1 MKLGNLF
8 VHDRTPGKETAR
20 EPGRR
25 VSSTPPSRPDP
36 RPFLLNAL
44 IVALTVLVALLAW
57 SLISRVLLRPPV
69 ESQRAGLTAPS
80 AAAGQTGAPPTA
92 AGSTIQLDVLNGC
105 GAAGAAVQF
114 TSYLRGRGYDV
125 VEVRNYKTFDLSES
139 LVIDR
144 VGNMQNAE
152 RVAYALGIR
161 KQNILQQ
168 MNPDYYVDVS
178 VVIGKDYQSLKP
190 SQ

>member
-1 MKLGNLF
+1 M
-8 VHDRTPGKETAR
+8 TPVQTP
-20 EPGRR
+20 EPTRQ
-25 VSSTPPSRPDP
+25 TPATSRPDP
-36 RPFLLNAL
+36 RPLLLNAL
-44 IVALTVLVALLAW
+44 IVALTILVGLLAW
-57 SLISRVLLRPPV
+57 SLISRMLLRPPV
-69 ESQRAGLTAPS
+69 ESQRAGAPLAS
-80 AAAGQTGAPPTA
+80 ARPSGRDGIASSHAAGPAA

-125 VEVRNYKTFDLSES
+125 VEVRNYKTFDLTES

-144 VGNMQNAE
+144 VGNMENAE
-152 RVAYALGIR
+152 RVAYALGIK

-178 VVIGKDYQSLKP
+178 VVIGKDYGSLKP

>member
-1 MKLGNLF
+1 M
-8 VHDRTPGKETAR
+8 
-20 EPGRR
+20 
-25 VSSTPPSRPDP
+25 PPSRPDP

-44 IVALTVLVALLAW
+44 IVALTVLVGVLAW

-69 ESQRAGLTAPS
+69 ESQRAG
-80 AAAGQTGAPPTA
+80 APPSA

-125 VEVRNYKTFDLSES
+125 VEVRNYKTFDLNES

>member
-1 MKLGNLF
+1 M
-8 VHDRTPGKETAR
+8 TPVQTPEPAR
-20 EPGRR
+20 QIPA
-25 VSSTPPSRPDP
+25 TSRPDP
-36 RPFLLNAL
+36 RPLLLNAL
-44 IVALTVLVALLAW
+44 IVALTILVGLLAW
-57 SLISRVLLRPPV
+57 SLISRMLLRPPV
-69 ESQRAGLTAPS
+69 ESQRAGAPS
-80 AAAGQTGAPPTA
+80 TSSHAAGPA

-125 VEVRNYKTFDLSES
+125 VEVRNYKTFDLNES
-139 LVIDR
+139 LVVDR
-144 VGNMQNAE
+144 VGNMENAE

-178 VVIGKDYQSLKP
+178 VVIGKDYGSLKP

>member
-1 MKLGNLF
+1 M
-8 VHDRTPGKETAR
+8 TPVQTPEPAR
-20 EPGRR
+20 QIPA
-25 VSSTPPSRPDP
+25 TSRPDP
-36 RPFLLNAL
+36 RPLLLNAL
-44 IVALTVLVALLAW
+44 IVALTILVGLLAW
-57 SLISRVLLRPPV
+57 SLISRLLLRPPV
-69 ESQRAGLTAPS
+69 ESQRAGAPS
-80 AAAGQTGAPPTA
+80 AA

-125 VEVRNYKTFDLSES
+125 VEVRNYKTFDLNES
-139 LVIDR
+139 LVVDR
-144 VGNMQNAE
+144 VGNMENAE

-178 VVIGKDYQSLKP
+178 VVIGKDYGSLKP